1 VTRDETGTITA
12 FVAIMTIAL
21 VFVAGLV
28 FDGGMT
34 LASRREAANVA
45 EGAARAGA
53 QALDV
58 DVLRATGTVHLDSR
72 EAKRRA
78 ESYLAAAGRA
88 GRVDISGDAVNVT
101 VTITRRLAILG
112 IAGLRTSTVTAS
124 GHARPVEGIGREG
137 G

>member
-1 VTRDETGTITA
+1 
-12 FVAIMTIAL
+12 
-21 VFVAGLV
+21 
-28 FDGGMT
+28 MT

>member
-1 VTRDETGTITA
+1 MTRDETGTITA
-12 FVAIMTIAL
+12 FVTIMTVAL
-21 VFVAGLV
+21 MFVAGLV

-58 DVLRATGTVHLDSR
+58 DTLRAIGDVKLDPV
-72 EAKRRA
+72 EANRRA
-78 ESYLAAAGRA
+78 ENYLATAGRD
-88 GRVDISGDAVNVT
+88 GRVDVSADSVDVT

-112 IAGLRTSTVTAS
+112 IAGLGSSTVTAS

>member
-1 VTRDETGTITA
+1 MTRDETGTITA
-12 FVAIMTIAL
+12 FVTIMTVAL
-21 VFVAGLV
+21 MFVAGLV

-58 DVLRATGTVHLDSR
+58 DVLRATGAVKLDPV

-78 ESYLAAAGRA
+78 ESYLAAAGRD
-88 GRVDISGDAVNVT
+88 GRVV
-101 VTITRRLAILG
+101 RL
-112 IAGLRTSTVTAS
+112 
-124 GHARPVEGIGREG
+124 E
-137 G
+137 